1 MENFSRW
8 EKELIFG
15 WRGGRGGDS
24 PPSLLNR
31 ENPIKSKKKVIPKQH
46 AKTTWLKTNKKEHY
60 SP

>member
-15 WRGGRGGDS
+15 WRGDS

-46 AKTTWLKTNKKEHY
+46 AKTTWLKTNKKEDH

>member
-15 WRGGRGGDS
+15 WRGGGTLLH
-24 PPSLLNR
+24 PSSIGKTLLR
-31 ENPIKSKKKVIPKQH
+31 AKKKVIPKQH
-46 AKTTWLKTNKKEHY
+46 AKTTWLKTNKKEDY

>member
-15 WRGGRGGDS
+15 WRGGDS

-46 AKTTWLKTNKKEHY
+46 AQTTWLKTNKKEDY

>member
-15 WRGGRGGDS
+15 WRGGGDS

-46 AKTTWLKTNKKEHY
+46 AKTTWLKTNKKEDY